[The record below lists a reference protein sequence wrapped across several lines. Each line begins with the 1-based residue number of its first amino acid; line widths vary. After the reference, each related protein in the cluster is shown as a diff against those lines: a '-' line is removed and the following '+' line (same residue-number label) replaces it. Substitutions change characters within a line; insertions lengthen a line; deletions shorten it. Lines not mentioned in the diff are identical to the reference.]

1 MKLNV
6 YDIENTKTGEFE
18 MDDKILNINVK
29 DDLIHNVLLAYL
41 NNQHIGSA
49 HTKTRGEVSGG
60 GKKPWRQKGT
70 GRARHGSI
78 RSPIWKGG
86 GVTFGPRAH
95 KVRFK
100 VNKTESKKALQ
111 AILSK
116 RIKDNSVVLLKDFN
130 VDVNKTKDAAKVFYK
145 FINDKNKKTLLILE
159 KIDFSLHKVIKN
171 IKWIKMTTAA
181 EVNVY
186 DLFIYDKILIT
197 KNAIE
202 KLLARFN

>member
-1 MKLNV
+1 MKINV
-6 YDIENTKTGEFE
+6 FDIENKKVEEFE
-18 MDDKILNINVK
+18 LDDKILDVKVK
-29 DDLIHNVLLAYL
+29 DDLLHNVLLAYL

-95 KVRFK
+95 KVRYK
-100 VNKTESKKALQ
+100 VNKTENKKALQ
-111 AILSK
+111 AVLAK
-116 RIKDNSVVLLKDFN
+116 RIRANDIILLNEFSLTE
-130 VDVNKTKDAAKVFYK
+130 NKTKAVATILNR
-145 FINDKNKKTLLILE
+145 FISDNKKTLLILE
-159 KIDFSLHKVIKN
+159 KTDALIIRAAKNINWLKIKN
-171 IKWIKMTTAA
+171 VS

-186 DLFIYDKILIT
+186 DLFIHNKILIT
-197 KNAIE
+197 KNAVE
-202 KLLARFN
+202 KLLTRFN